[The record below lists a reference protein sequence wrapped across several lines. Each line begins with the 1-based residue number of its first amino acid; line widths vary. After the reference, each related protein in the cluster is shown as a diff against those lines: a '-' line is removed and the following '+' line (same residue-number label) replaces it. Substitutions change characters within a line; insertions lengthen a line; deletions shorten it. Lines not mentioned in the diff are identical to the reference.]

1 MTYARDEEYPF
12 KKSVETALEHYRDNI
27 NDCAAGY
34 DIIRYAARSLIQ
46 VDSSV
51 DPNIF
56 VEWYPLNQ
64 GYVLL
69 RLAKDGKLSYKQKEK
84 M

>member
-1 MTYARDEEYPF
+1 MTYTRDEEDPF
-12 KKSVETALEHYRDNI
+12 KKWVETALDRYRDNI

-46 VDSSV
+46 VDPSV

-56 VEWYPLNQ
+56 VQWYPLNQ

-69 RLAKDGKLSYKQKEK
+69 RLARDGKMSYKQMEK

>member
-1 MTYARDEEYPF
+1 MTYTRDEEDPF
-12 KKSVETALEHYRDNI
+12 KKWVKTALDDYRNNV
-27 NDCAAGY
+27 NDCTAGY
-34 DIIRYAARSLIQ
+34 SILRYAARGLIQ

-69 RLAKDGKLSYKQKEK
+69 RLARDGKLSYKQKEK